1 MVCVNKFVNN
11 GPFAAE
17 RSFGTNCQ
25 TGEQMMLWDMLD
37 YIKPPNLNFLCL
49 TCPVRHLLASL
60 VILYHVTAQL
70 QRTHYYFLAHFCYHF
85 CKKNIKT
92 IIVIITIIES
102 NKLNGSQSQWPAH
115 LQQQI
120 N

>member
-1 MVCVNKFVNN
+1 
-11 GPFAAE
+11 
-17 RSFGTNCQ
+17 
-25 TGEQMMLWDMLD
+25 MLD
-37 YIKPPNLNFLCL
+37 KASKFEFSLFG
-49 TCPVRHLLASL
+49 CPVRHLLTSL

-70 QRTHYYFLAHFCYHF
+70 QRAHYYFLARFCYHF

-120 N
+120 NKHSLFLTCDMLAC